1 MQALNNYSYFLA
13 LRGEKLDKAK
23 QMAGKVVKQF
33 PDNDTYLD
41 TYAWVLYKL
50 KDYAGAKAA
59 LEKALQTTK
68 DAAVIE
74 HYGDVLY
81 QLGDKGKGRGRVAA
95 GPQSRRRRSDL
106 LERKLKDRKLYE

>member
-1 MQALNNYSYFLA
+1 
-13 LRGEKLDKAK
+13 
-23 QMAGKVVKQF
+23 VVKQF

-41 TYAWVLYKL
+41 TYAWVLYKM
-50 KDYAGAKAA
+50 KDYAGAKAS

-68 DAAVIE
+68 DATVIE

-81 QLGDKGKGRGRVAA
+81 QLGEKEKAVAEWQRAKKA
-95 GPQSRRRRSDL
+95 GQGSDL